1 MVVQVKVLVV
11 VLVPWM
17 VVVIIIQELVVVLV
31 IRKRMEREAKAKVV
45 ASVCGEKIFNS
56 LPR

>member
-31 IRKRMEREAKAKVV
+31 IRKRMEREAKTKVV
-45 ASVCGEKIFNS
+45 ASV
-56 LPR
+56 